1 MPVISQLKSEAIEL
15 LKLLIATPS
24 FSREEDRTADLL
36 TAFFQQK
43 KIPVQRLGNN
53 VWARSKHWDEAK
65 PVLLLNSH
73 HDTVRPVQGWQR
85 NPFEPVVEEGK
96 LYGLGSNDAGAS
108 LVSLAAVF
116 VHFFDQ
122 ETLPW
127 NIIYLA
133 SAEEE
138 ISGNQGVAMV
148 LPELGRIDVGI
159 VGEPTQ
165 MQMAIAEKGL
175 MVLDGEAKGKA
186 GHAAR
191 EEGVNAIYLALEDIE
206 RLRNFRFEK
215 TSDLLGPVK
224 ISVTQIEAGTQ
235 HNVVPDS
242 CRFVVDVRTNECY
255 SNEEVFDILQK
266 QVGSTLKARSFR
278 LNSSR
283 IDPEHPLVRRGKALG
298 LRCYGSPTLS
308 DQALMPFQTLKIGP
322 GDSAR
327 SHTAD
332 EFVFLS
338 EMEEGIAMYERL
350 ISNGKL
356 DRKIYGTIKVAEY
369 LTELPPKEILQSRLH
384 EMALK
389 ARNRLKKRGG

>member
-1 MPVISQLKSEAIEL
+1 MIEL
-15 LKLLIATPS
+15 LKRLIATPS

-36 TAFFQQK
+36 AAFFHQK
-43 KIPVQRLGNN
+43 NIPVQRLGNN
-53 VWARSKHWDEAK
+53 VWAKSKHWDEGK

-73 HDTVRPVQGWQR
+73 HDTVRPVKGWQR
-85 NPFEPVVEEGK
+85 DPFEPVVEDGK

-108 LVSLAAVF
+108 LVTLAAVF
-116 VHFFDQ
+116 THFYD
-122 ETLPW
+122 EKTLPW
-127 NIIYLA
+127 NLIFLG

-148 LPELGRIDVGI
+148 LPELGPIDAGI

-175 MVLDGEAKGKA
+175 MVIEGEAKGVA

-191 EEGVNAIYLALEDIE
+191 NEGVNAIYLALEDIE

-235 HNVVPDS
+235 HNVVPDA
-242 CRFVVDVRTNECY
+242 CRFVIDVRTNECY
-255 SNEEVFDILQK
+255 TNEEVFEILKK
-266 QVGSTLKARSFR
+266 QVRSELRFRSFR

-283 IDPEHPLVRRGKALG
+283 IDPAHPLVRQGTAMG
-298 LRCYGSPTLS
+298 LRSFGSPTLS

-332 EFVFLS
+332 EFIYLK
-338 EMEEGIAMYERL
+338 EIEEGIEIYKLL
-350 ISNGKL
+350 IRV
-356 DRKIYGTIKVAEY
+356 DRVDKG
-369 LTELPPKEILQSRLH
+369 
-384 EMALK
+384 
-389 ARNRLKKRGG
+389 